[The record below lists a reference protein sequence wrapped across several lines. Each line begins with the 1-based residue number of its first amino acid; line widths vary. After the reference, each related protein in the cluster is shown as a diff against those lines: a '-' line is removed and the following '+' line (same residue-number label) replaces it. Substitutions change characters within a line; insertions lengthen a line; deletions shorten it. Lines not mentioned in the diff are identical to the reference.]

1 MLCKPHGWIRVIPR
15 TEAGVSMVERPSAA
29 RTRVLSGLT
38 RFYAVDWTAQKGKHT
53 MKNTIRNSFA
63 FTCLTVMVFAT
74 QAVAQP
80 AVEETTTTTTTTTTG
95 TVSQFGPD
103 TLVVRTTTS
112 PNPVTYGY
120 TKTTTYVDE
129 SGQPVTIETVKSGVP
144 VTVHYDKSGD
154 RMVAT
159 KVVVKKTTLTNPP
172 R

>member
-1 MLCKPHGWIRVIPR
+1 
-15 TEAGVSMVERPSAA
+15 
-29 RTRVLSGLT
+29 
-38 RFYAVDWTAQKGKHT
+38 

-63 FTCLTVMVFAT
+63 FTLLTVMLFAAT
-74 QAVAQP
+74 QVLAQP
-80 AVEETTTTTTTTTTG
+80 AVEETTTTTTTTAG

-103 TLVVRTTTS
+103 TIVVKTTTS
-112 PNPVTYGY
+112 PDPVTYSY

-144 VTVHYDKSGD
+144 VTIYYDKSGD
-154 RMVAT
+154 KMVAT